1 MYLAGFLPEVDASLE
16 NYAVE
21 RKAELAKWKH
31 TLNKQLEKKVPLD
44 LEILTLMGD
53 EKKVTE
59 DDIAR
64 EIDESRCL
72 ASDIK

>member
-1 MYLAGFLPEVDASLE
+1 MYPAGFLPEVDASLE

-31 TLNKQLEKKVPLD
+31 TLNKQLEKKVSLD

-53 EKKVTE
+53 EKKVTG
-59 DDIAR
+59 
-64 EIDESRCL
+64 
-72 ASDIK
+72 